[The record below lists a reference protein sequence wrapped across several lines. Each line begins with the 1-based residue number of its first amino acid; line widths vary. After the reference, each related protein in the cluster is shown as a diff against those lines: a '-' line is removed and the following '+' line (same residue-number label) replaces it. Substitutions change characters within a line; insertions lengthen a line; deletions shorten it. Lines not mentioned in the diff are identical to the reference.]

1 MKIEKMVWAH
11 FLKPPLINPPF
22 DNTRTYTR
30 RGVRVHAGLGE
41 DDTRHSALF
50 GGAEQFQSS
59 KEVKSARPP
68 SAQGPHFKTKYV
80 EQMPHKPTQGQ
91 PPSTAEKVDV
101 VWSWVVWT

>member
-1 MKIEKMVWAH
+1 MLFRSTGLANGFAKVLGAATAR
-11 FLKPPLINPPF
+11 F
-22 DNTRTYTR
+22 RYTQN
-30 RGVRVHAGLGE
+30 GS
-41 DDTRHSALF
+41 DDQWQALRL
-50 GGAEQFQSS
+50 ES